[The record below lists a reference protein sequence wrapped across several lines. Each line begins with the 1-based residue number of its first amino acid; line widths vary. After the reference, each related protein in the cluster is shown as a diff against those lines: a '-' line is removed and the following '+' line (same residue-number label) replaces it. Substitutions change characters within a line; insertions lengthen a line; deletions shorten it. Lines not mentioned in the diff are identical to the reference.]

1 MVRIYHILFIHLL
14 ADRHLSYFNFRLL
27 QKCLSEYL
35 YISLCGHIFLFLLG
49 IYLGVEFLGHIIN
62 LCTTFKILLKIFD
75 VQKIC
80 IQLIY
85 TT

>member
-14 ADRHLSYFNFRLL
+14 AGRHLSYFNFQLL

-49 IYLGVEFLGHIIN
+49 IHLGVEFLGHIIN
-62 LCTTFKILLKIFD
+62 LCTTSKFLLKMFD